1 MTGPAFGASTVMN
14 PIRSRLLLHD
24 ELRQASRRNQ
34 LFLLFQPCVELD
46 SGRIISTE
54 ALLRWRHPSRG
65 TIPPDIF
72 IPLAEAHG
80 SITDIGKW
88 VLRNACAQA
97 RQWHDAG
104 LAWLRMAVNISAVQL
119 EDPAFVDDV
128 IGVLDRTGLDARFL
142 EIEITETAFIRDI
155 GTVAS
160 ALKALK
166 RIGAAISMDD
176 FGVGYS
182 RLGRLRRL
190 PVDILKI
197 DKSFVRGVAV
207 DPRRRAIVH
216 GMIRLAKMLGLTV
229 VAEGVEMTSE
239 YRFLRERQ
247 CDRAQGFLMGRPVEP
262 EKIPALV
269 TAARRPASAAATGGA
284 PTDRNRPLSRI
295 SAAWHPRLVT

>member
-1 MTGPAFGASTVMN
+1 MN
-14 PIRSRLLLHD
+14 PVRSRLLLHD
-24 ELRQASRRNQ
+24 ELRQALRRNE
-34 LFLLFQPCVELD
+34 LFLLFQPCVEL
-46 SGRIISTE
+46 SRGRIVSTE

-65 TIPPDIF
+65 IIPPDSF

-80 SITDIGKW
+80 SIMDIGKW
-88 VLRNACAQA
+88 VLWNACVQL

-119 EDPAFVDDV
+119 EAPAFVHDV
-128 IGVLDRTGLDARFL
+128 IDVLDRTGLDARFL

-155 GTVAS
+155 GAAAGT
-160 ALKALK
+160 LRALK
-166 RIGAAISMDD
+166 RLGAEISMDD

-197 DKSFVRGVAV
+197 DKSFVRGVAI

-216 GMIRLAKMLGLTV
+216 GMIRMAKMLGLTV
-229 VAEGVEMTSE
+229 VAEGVETTSE

-247 CDRAQGFLMGRPVEP
+247 CDRAQGFLMSRPVEA
-262 EKIPALV
+262 EKIAALV
-269 TAARRPASAAATGGA
+269 TAMRRPASP
-284 PTDRNRPLSRI
+284 PTPGRTPPDRARRVSRMP
-295 SAAWHPRLVT
+295 AAWRPKLVA

>member
-1 MTGPAFGASTVMN
+1 M
-14 PIRSRLLLHD
+14 LHD
-24 ELRQASRRNQ
+24 ELRQALRRNE
-34 LFLLFQPCVELD
+34 LFLLFQPCVEL
-46 SGRIISTE
+46 SGGRIIGME

-65 TIPPDIF
+65 IIPPDSF

-88 VLRNACAQA
+88 VLWNACVQL
-97 RQWHDAG
+97 RQWHEAG
-104 LAWLRMAVNISAVQL
+104 LAGLRMAVNMSAIQL
-119 EDPAFVDDV
+119 EATTFVHEV
-128 IGVLDRTGLDARFL
+128 IDALDRTGLDARFL

-155 GTVAS
+155 AAAAAT
-160 ALKALK
+160 LRALK
-166 RIGAAISMDD
+166 RLGAAIAMDD

-197 DKSFVRGVAV
+197 DKSFVRGVAI

-216 GMIRLAKMLGLTV
+216 GMIRMAKMLGLTV
-229 VAEGVEMTSE
+229 VAEGVETTSE

-247 CDRAQGFLMGRPVEP
+247 CDRAQGFLMSRPVEA

-269 TAARRPASAAATGGA
+269 TAMRRPASPPISGRA
-284 PTDRNRPLSRI
+284 PTDHARRVNRM
-295 SAAWHPRLVT
+295 SAAWRPKLVA